1 LNRQFNNS
9 LIIQEEFGL
18 NTQNC
23 DGTRDVERNL
33 KTIGFQEMSK
43 IRENSGISPRR
54 LNMYF
59 LLSKS
64 KKLWQKEEAPGSS

>member
-9 LIIQEEFGL
+9 LIIQKELGS

-23 DGTRDVERNL
+23 DRTRDVERNL
-33 KTIGFQEMSK
+33 KTTGFQEMLK

-54 LNMYF
+54 LNMHF
-59 LLSKS
+59 LISKS
-64 KKLWQKEEAPGSS
+64 KKLW